1 MTRMLADGPLGV
13 TSACYTD
20 PLGRD
25 DGCHAETRSLLTARN
40 ATFVSGADGSV
51 DDQLSVWSAGLVPY
65 TIPPEGRWG
74 VPGGPPAGHGP
85 RGPKDWLVGTKSA
98 LPEVASRW
106 ADLEGAR
113 DYATAMVVVD
123 EILEAIRTSK
133 RGYQGTPYTE
143 VSVLQIARSRG
154 YTEEELAA
162 LLDMGNSVG
171 DAKWYQTP
179 VSDYA
184 RVQLRAVALKRWTFP
199 TKDEPTGMVTPVD
212 PKTGRR
218 VGMATLLDR
227 LAAGLTAAGG
237 RIYFGH
243 RVVFL
248 QRAGRGG
255 SVRLSFADGR
265 SVVAGRVI
273 VNAGKADVAAWGVTS
288 LPIAGASR
296 SFRAGLD
303 AVYVAP
309 SSKMYC
315 WWADSWW
322 MTKLRL
328 TRGRGRLSHPLFSL
342 RYHDGHVTCKD
353 KAKLRGCRG
362 ALLVSYVLGD
372 ATGVRQS
379 IWSHG
384 FSRHPFSPLS
394 ASPANRVD
402 LMTKAEA
409 RGRGGGAARAR
420 RRLLWASVLSG
431 LRAAH
436 AGMAAAAGVTAAEL
450 IPDPDACAS
459 AVWWDVGVHA
469 LSPYARA
476 AGGRDWL
483 RDYARPV
490 GGVRVHLVNEAW
502 AEDRGW
508 AEASLRSAER
518 VLYHHVRM
526 RRPRWMEAVFHRS
539 IVERWNGGTRP

>member
-1 MTRMLADGPLGV
+1 MGYHRLSSFAALTVVAFVTAALATIPSVASARTDAGDSVPGGACDVAVVGAGIGGLYAAWRLATAGGKVGVRPHRVCVFEATARMGGRILTLRGKEALPEGYDGYTVDMGAYRWNRQTHAMTRMLADGPLGV

-40 ATFVSGADGSV
+40 VTFASGADGSV

-123 EILEAIRTSK
+123 EMLEAIRTSK

-384 FSRHPFSPLS
+384 FSRHPFSH
-394 ASPANRVD
+394 
-402 LMTKAEA
+402 
-409 RGRGGGAARAR
+409 
-420 RRLLWASVLSG
+420 RL
-431 LRAAH
+431 
-436 AGMAAAAGVTAAEL
+436 
-450 IPDPDACAS
+450 
-459 AVWWDVGVHA
+459 
-469 LSPYARA
+469 
-476 AGGRDWL
+476 
-483 RDYARPV
+483 
-490 GGVRVHLVNEAW
+490 
-502 AEDRGW
+502 
-508 AEASLRSAER
+508 
-518 VLYHHVRM
+518 
-526 RRPRWMEAVFHRS
+526 
-539 IVERWNGGTRP
+539 

>member
-1 MTRMLADGPLGV
+1 MLADGPLGV

-20 PLGRD
+20 PLGKD
-25 DGCHAETRSLLTARN
+25 DPCGSESRSLLTARN
-40 ATFVSGADGSV
+40 ATFASSADGSV
-51 DDQLSVWSAGLVPY
+51 DDQLSVWSPGLVPY

-74 VPGGPPAGHGP
+74 VTGGPPEGNGP
-85 RGPKDWLVGTKSA
+85 RSPRDWLVGTDSS

-106 ADLEGAR
+106 AALESAR
-113 DYATAMVVVD
+113 TYAAAMEVVD
-123 EILEAIRTSK
+123 EMLEALRTSK
-133 RGYQGTPYTE
+133 NGYKGTPYTE
-143 VSVLQIARSRG
+143 VSVLQIARSQG

-184 RVQLRAVALKRWTFP
+184 RVQLRAVALRKWTFP
-199 TKDEPTGMVTPVD
+199 TKNEPTGMVTPVD

-227 LAAGLTAAGG
+227 LESALTSAGG
-237 RIYFGH
+237 RIHFHH

-248 QRAGRGG
+248 QRAGREG
-255 SVRLSFADGR
+255 SVRVSFANGR
-265 SVVAGRVI
+265 SVVAARVI
-273 VNAGKADVAAWGVTS
+273 VNAGKADVAAWGVAS

-296 SFRAGLD
+296 SFRTGLD

-315 WWADSWW
+315 WWADAWW

-384 FSRHPFSPLS
+384 YSTQPFSPIS
-394 ASPANRVD
+394 APPDNAVD
-402 LMTKAEA
+402 VVTKEEV
-409 RGRGGGAARAR
+409 RGSGGGAVSAR
-420 RRLLWASVLSG
+420 RRLLWNEVLSG
-431 LRAAH
+431 LREAH
-436 AGMAAAAGVTAAEL
+436 TEMAAAVRLPSEKL
-450 IPDPDACAS
+450 IPEPDACAS

-469 LSPYARA
+469 LSSYARHPD
-476 AGGRDWL
+476 GRDWL
-483 RDYARPV
+483 RDYSRPV
-490 GGVRVHLVNEAW
+490 SGVNVHLVNEAW
-502 AEDRGW
+502 GEDRGW
-508 AEASLRSAER
+508 AEASLRSSER
-518 VLYHHVRM
+518 VLYHHLGM
-526 RRPRWMEAVFHRS
+526 DRPKWMERVFHRS
-539 IVERWNGGTRP
+539 IVERWNYGTSK

>member
-25 DGCHAETRSLLTARN
+25 DACHSEMRSLLTARN
-40 ATFVSGADGSV
+40 ATFASGADGSV
-51 DDQLSVWSAGLVPY
+51 DAQLSVWSPGLVPY
-65 TIPPEGRWG
+65 TIPPAGRWG
-74 VPGGPPAGHGP
+74 VAGGPPAGNGP
-85 RGPKDWLVGTKSA
+85 RSPKDWLVGTKSA

-113 DYATAMVVVD
+113 DYATAMEVVD
-123 EILEAIRTSK
+123 EMLEAIRTSK
-133 RGYQGTPYTE
+133 RGYQGIPYTE

-184 RVQLRAVALKRWTFP
+184 RVQLRAMALRRWTFP

-227 LAAGLTAAGG
+227 MAAGLTAAGG
-237 RIYFGH
+237 RIHFGH

-248 QRAGRGG
+248 SRAGRGG
-255 SVRLSFADGR
+255 SVRLSFANGR
-265 SVVAGRVI
+265 SVVAERVI
-273 VNAGKADVAAWGVTS
+273 VNAGKADVAAWGVAS
-288 LPIAGASR
+288 LPIAGASP
-296 SFRAGLD
+296 SFRTGLD

-328 TRGRGRLSHPLFSL
+328 TRGRGRLSHPIFSL

-353 KAKLRGCRG
+353 KANLRGCRG
-362 ALLVSYVLGD
+362 ALLVSYGLGD

-384 FSRHPFSPLS
+384 FSPMPFSPLS
-394 ASPANRVD
+394 AAPDNHVD
-402 LMTKAEA
+402 LVTKEEVY
-409 RGRGGGAARAR
+409 GSGGGAASAR

-431 LRAAH
+431 LRDAH
-436 AGMAAAAGVTAAEL
+436 AGMAAAVGLTAAEL

-469 LSPYARA
+469 LSAHARHA
-476 AGGRDWL
+476 AGGDWL

-490 GGVRVHLVNEAW
+490 GGVNVYLVNEAW

-508 AEASLRSAER
+508 AEASLRSSER
-518 VLYHHVRM
+518 VLYHHLGM
-526 RRPRWMEAVFHRS
+526 RRPKWMEEVFHRS
-539 IVERWNGGTRP
+539 IVERWNYGTRK